1 MRIRSSL
8 RSVGLVDSGACGE
21 SIPTSS
27 AISMQSASITSVRPN
42 DGSQAMTT
50 PPITATTIP
59 PEAVIEWGRVGG
71 DRRDAD
77 EGASSYAE
85 VQERDS

>member
-8 RSVGLVDSGACGE
+8 RSVGLVDSGACGK

-27 AISMQSASITSVRPN
+27 AISMQSASITSVRSN

>member
-27 AISMQSASITSVRPN
+27 AISMQSASITSVRSN

-59 PEAVIEWGRVGG
+59 PEAVIAWGRVGG

-77 EGASSYAE
+77 EGASSYSG

>member
-27 AISMQSASITSVRPN
+27 AISMQSASITSVRSN
-42 DGSQAMTT
+42 DGSQAMT

>member
-27 AISMQSASITSVRPN
+27 AISMQSASITSVRSN

-50 PPITATTIP
+50 PPITATTRP

>member
-8 RSVGLVDSGACGE
+8 RSVGLVDSGACSE

-27 AISMQSASITSVRPN
+27 AISMQSASITSVRSN

-50 PPITATTIP
+50 PPYYRHNYTAR
-59 PEAVIEWGRVGG
+59 GGNRVGACG
-71 DRRDAD
+71 WRSAGRR
-77 EGASSYAE
+77 
-85 VQERDS
+85 

>member
-27 AISMQSASITSVRPN
+27 AISMQSASITSVRSN
-42 DGSQAMTT
+42 DGSQAMT
-50 PPITATTIP
+50 PPYYRHNYTAR
-59 PEAVIEWGRVGG
+59 GGNRVGACG
-71 DRRDAD
+71 WRSAGRR
-77 EGASSYAE
+77 
-85 VQERDS
+85 

>member
-8 RSVGLVDSGACGE
+8 RSVELVDSGACGE

-27 AISMQSASITSVRPN
+27 AISMQSASITSVRSN

-50 PPITATTIP
+50 PLLP
-59 PEAVIEWGRVGG
+59 PQLYRQ
-71 DRRDAD
+71 RR
-77 EGASSYAE
+77 
-85 VQERDS
+85 

>member
-8 RSVGLVDSGACGE
+8 RSVGLVDSGACGA
-21 SIPTSS
+21 SIATSS
-27 AISMQSASITSVRPN
+27 AISMQSASITSVRSN

>member
-27 AISMQSASITSVRPN
+27 AISMQSASITSVRSN

-50 PPITATTIP
+50 PPIPATTIP

>member
-27 AISMQSASITSVRPN
+27 AISMQRASITSVRSN
-42 DGSQAMTT
+42 DGS
-50 PPITATTIP
+50 
-59 PEAVIEWGRVGG
+59 
-71 DRRDAD
+71 
-77 EGASSYAE
+77 
-85 VQERDS
+85 

>member
-21 SIPTSS
+21 HTDQLRDLHAERIDNVS
-27 AISMQSASITSVRPN
+27 AFERRLAGH
-42 DGSQAMTT
+42 DH

-77 EGASSYAE
+77 EGASSYSG